1 MSSRPLP
8 LPSRRLVTAAA
19 VTAAAALTLGLAP
32 VAAQAAVQ
40 PATGAAAAAV
50 ASGPAAATTDTPN
63 PFAWA
68 ELDGLRA
75 RQLTTWHGGQP
86 LSHWALTLDE
96 ATAARSYTGG
106 VFFLYAPAT
115 GDRGFFRNLD
125 LVSATV
131 KDPRQ
136 VTVTDAQFIRSHP
149 RVEVRYGDP
158 AQPDRARVVA
168 TSTIWM

>member
-19 VTAAAALTLGLAP
+19 VTVAAALTLGLAP
-32 VAAQAAVQ
+32 VAAQAAAQ
-40 PATGAAAAAV
+40 PATGPA
-50 ASGPAAATTDTPN
+50 AAATTDTPN

-96 ATAARSYTGG
+96 AAAARSYTGG
-106 VFFLYAPAT
+106 AFFLYAPAT
-115 GDRGFFRNLD
+115 GDRGWFRNLD

-136 VTVTDAQFIRSHP
+136 VIVTDAQFIRSHP

-158 AQPDRARVVA
+158 AQPERARVVA

>member
-1 MSSRPLP
+1 MSSRPLS

-32 VAAQAAVQ
+32 VAAQAAAQ
-40 PATGAAAAAV
+40 PGGAAAAA
-50 ASGPAAATTDTPN
+50 TTDTPTSTPN

-75 RQLTTWHGGQP
+75 RQVTTWHGGQP

-115 GDRGFFRNLD
+115 GDRGLFRNLD

-158 AQPDRARVVA
+158 AQPERARVVA

>member
-1 MSSRPLP
+1 MSTRPLP
-8 LPSRRLVTAAA
+8 LPSHRLVAAAA
-19 VTAAAALTLGLAP
+19 VTAAAALALGLAP
-32 VAAQAAVQ
+32 VAAQAAPQ
-40 PATGAAAAAV
+40 PAADVTARAAAA
-50 ASGPAAATTDTPN
+50 PTDSPN

-96 ATAARSYTGG
+96 ATAARAYAGG

-115 GDRGFFRNLD
+115 GDRGLFRNLD
-125 LVSATV
+125 VISATV

-136 VTVTDAQFIRSHP
+136 VVVTDAQFIRSHP